1 MKRYIFL
8 LILLATA
15 SLYSVSLSNNAQFVK
30 ANDLY
35 AEKEFDKALE
45 AYTNLTERGI
55 ENANLYYNIGNCH
68 IRTNNLG
75 LAILNYKKALR
86 LNSNHKEASNNLQ
99 FALSLTK
106 DKQAEENSGFITE
119 IWQKL
124 FAVFNVNTASLVTL
138 ILFLIVITDILL
150 ILIRFRH
157 REKSVPV
164 FILTIL
170 LFFFVLS
177 LMITIARVNSYNSH
191 KPAVLMAES
200 AVGHSGPGE
209 DFSRVFTIHEG
220 MSLSLEEFQKGWALV
235 KLPNGLGGWIP
246 DDTFL
251 KVNP

>member
-1 MKRYIFL
+1 MV
-8 LILLATA
+8 TA
-15 SLYSVSLSNNAQFVK
+15 ALYSVSLSNNAQFMK
-30 ANDLY
+30 GNDLY
-35 AEKEFDKALE
+35 SEKEFDKALE

-68 IRTNNLG
+68 IRKNRLG

-86 LNSNHKEASNNLQ
+86 LNSAHKEASNNLQ

-106 DKQAEENSGFITE
+106 DKQAEENPGFITG
-119 IWQKL
+119 IWQRV
-124 FAVFNVNTASLVTL
+124 FAFFNINTAAIVTL
-138 ILFLIVITDILL
+138 ILFLIIIADLLIILL
-150 ILIRFRH
+150 RFRH
-157 REKSVPV
+157 REKSIPV
-164 FILTIL
+164 FVLTVF

-177 LMITIARVNSYNSH
+177 MMITIARVSSYNSD

-200 AVGHSGPGE
+200 AVGHSGPGD